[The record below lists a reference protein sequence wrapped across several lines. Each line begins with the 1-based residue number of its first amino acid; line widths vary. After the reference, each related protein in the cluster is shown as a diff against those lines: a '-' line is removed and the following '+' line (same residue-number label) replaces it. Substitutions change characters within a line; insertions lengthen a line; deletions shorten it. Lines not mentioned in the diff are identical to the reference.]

1 MVINRPSIFIYA
13 YEYRPDMLREL
24 CAGMEEEGVFFEL
37 FEMGQESARSL
48 AHRAAED
55 SMLGT
60 GIGICGSS
68 VVLQMR
74 GLKEDHPVAEYDQP
88 DAARCRI
95 LGENAARS
103 IKKMPF
109 RTV

>member
-13 YEYRPDMLREL
+13 YNFSPDMLREL

-37 FEMGQESARSL
+37 FEMEQENARSL

-60 GIGICGSS
+60 GIGICGSQ

-74 GLKEDHPVAEYDQP
+74 GLKEEHPVAEYDQP
-88 DAARCRI
+88 DSLRCRI

-109 RTV
+109 LD